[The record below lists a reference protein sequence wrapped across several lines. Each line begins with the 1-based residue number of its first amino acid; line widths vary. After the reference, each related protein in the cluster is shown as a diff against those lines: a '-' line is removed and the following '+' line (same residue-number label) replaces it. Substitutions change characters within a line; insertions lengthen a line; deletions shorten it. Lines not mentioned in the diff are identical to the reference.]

1 MQRGKCLLL
10 SCSTGQRRN
19 PPAVLVGKHPFR
31 GDNIEASS
39 EKSSMPGQEE
49 GLSDGVLLVCPP
61 QCWGHCFCKDWQGQD
76 PLPAC
81 WALSGQ
87 QKGCG
92 RALRTWSGCFTCSER
107 HCRWC
112 SSLLLLL
119 GVSGGAGED
128 ADGSKSGPAKDSV
141 EQNGA
146 VGLLPLCTVT
156 VCVVTVKGFSW

>member
-10 SCSTGQRRN
+10 SCSMGQRRN

-39 EKSSMPGQEE
+39 EKSSTPGQEE

-61 QCWGHCFCKDWQGQD
+61 QCWGHCFCKDWQGQE

-87 QKGCG
+87 QKGCR
-92 RALRTWSGCFTCSER
+92 RALSYVVRPLHVLGEALSVVLVAAATAGGFWRGWGGC
-107 HCRWC
+107 
-112 SSLLLLL
+112 
-119 GVSGGAGED
+119 
-128 ADGSKSGPAKDSV
+128 
-141 EQNGA
+141 
-146 VGLLPLCTVT
+146 
-156 VCVVTVKGFSW
+156 